1 VISTS
6 KLRGQAVAD
15 RVIFDVRG
23 EPVDTEIPPSMGE
36 AGLLVSPVTD
46 AVKRVHDGVVE
57 SLDRDRFWTVEAI
70 VLGRDVLELLD
81 ETPMSADELIDAVRR
96 LGYSW
101 DVRPV
106 VDP

>member
-1 VISTS
+1 M
-6 KLRGQAVAD
+6 
-15 RVIFDVRG
+15 IFDVRG
-23 EPVDTEIPPSMGE
+23 NPVDTEIPSSIGA

-70 VLGRDVLELLD
+70 VLGWDVLGLLD
-81 ETPMSADELIDAVRR
+81 ETPMSADELIGEVRR

-106 VDP
+106 ADP

>member
-1 VISTS
+1 VISIS
-6 KLRGQAVAD
+6 KLRRRVVGD
-15 RVIFDVRG
+15 RVVFDVRG
-23 EPVDTEIPPSMGE
+23 EPVDTGIPASIGA

-46 AVKRVHDGVVE
+46 AVKRVHDGKVE
-57 SLDRDRFWTVEAI
+57 SLDRDRFWMVEAI
-70 VLGRDVLELLD
+70 VLDRGVLRGLGEA
-81 ETPMSADELIDAVRR
+81 PMSAEELLAAVRS